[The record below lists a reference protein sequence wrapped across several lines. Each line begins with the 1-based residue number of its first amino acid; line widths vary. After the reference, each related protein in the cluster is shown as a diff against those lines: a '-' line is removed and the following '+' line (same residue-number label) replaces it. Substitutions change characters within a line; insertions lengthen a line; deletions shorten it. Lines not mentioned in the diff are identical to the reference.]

1 MRYTFS
7 CIVVVSKEAVV
18 DVAGVYFLVH
28 WERRWLHWETQRE
41 KRAIYPC
48 SALMHAFSPD
58 PGAQHTDAPSYY
70 TAVALKSVN
79 KRTVRWVRK
88 PVSVRKVSRGGAV
101 CSKPWFNVKLRKR
114 HPKWQQ
120 SASKSMLWN
129 RLSCTVWQV
138 WDVTGGAL
146 SLKCWRDAAVDAA
159 HRLKCE
165 TGAATVTPPPLST
178 CVSFTPA
185 CAQTM
190 MLCVTVFQHLLNYSH
205 LHHLYNDDYND
216 DDDDD
221 DDDEAA
227 VQRLDQNGTW
237 VADRRRDHFTNSFLS
252 FFLLHIQTFWTV
264 KL

>member
-18 DVAGVYFLVH
+18 DLAGVYFLIH

-41 KRAIYPC
+41 KRAIHPC
-48 SALMHAFSPD
+48 STRMHAFSPE
-58 PGAQHTDAPSYY
+58 PGAQDTDAPSYY

-79 KRTVRWVRK
+79 KWTTVRWARK
-88 PVSVRKVSRGGAV
+88 PVSVRKVSQGGAV
-101 CSKPWFNVKLRKR
+101 CSKPWFSVKLHKR

-129 RLSCTVWQV
+129 RLSCKVWQV
-138 WDVTGGAL
+138 WDVTGGAASLSSL
-146 SLKCWRDAAVDAA
+146 SLKCWLEAAVDAA

-178 CVSFTPA
+178 CVSITPA

-190 MLCVTVFQHLLNYSH
+190 MLCVMVFQHLLNYAH
-205 LHHLYNDDYND
+205 LHHLYNNYY

-221 DDDEAA
+221 DDDEAPA
-227 VQRLDQNGTW
+227 
-237 VADRRRDHFTNSFLS
+237 
-252 FFLLHIQTFWTV
+252 
-264 KL
+264 